1 MPAAREA
8 HPMADYRT
16 NADAIAAR
24 LRAAGVRHAFGIP
37 SGQVLAIIEAMR
49 RVGIEFVLVSH
60 EGAAGF
66 MADVTGRVT
75 GVPGV
80 AVATVGPGATN
91 LTTGIGN
98 AWLDRSP
105 ALAITG
111 QVPVDQLN
119 RRVQMRIDHQ
129 ALFRPL
135 TKATYQLAPGE
146 LAATVRDALA
156 LAVGEPPGPVHL
168 DLPEDVAIAPADP
181 APAPRAAGRWT
192 E

>member
-1 MPAAREA
+1 
-8 HPMADYRT
+8 MADYRT
-16 NADAIAAR
+16 NADVIAER
-24 LRAAGVRHAFGIP
+24 LYAAGVRHAFGIP
-37 SGQVLAIIEAMR
+37 SGQVLAIIEALGR
-49 RVGIEFVLVSH
+49 ADIEFVLVSH

-111 QVPVDQLN
+111 QVPTPQLQ

-129 ALFRPL
+129 ALYRPL
-135 TKATYQLAPGE
+135 TKASFQLTPSGVASVVDE
-146 LAATVRDALA
+146 ALA
-156 LAVGEPPGPVHL
+156 L
-168 DLPEDVAIAPADP
+168 
-181 APAPRAAGRWT
+181 
-192 E
+192 

>member
-1 MPAAREA
+1 
-8 HPMADYRT
+8 
-16 NADAIAAR
+16 
-24 LRAAGVRHAFGIP
+24 
-37 SGQVLAIIEAMR
+37 MR
-49 RVGIEFVLVSH
+49 RAGIEFVLTSH

-111 QVPVDQLN
+111 QVPTAQLT

-129 ALFRPL
+129 ALYGPL
-135 TKATYQLAPGE
+135 TKASCQ
-146 LAATVRDALA
+146 
-156 LAVGEPPGPVHL
+156 
-168 DLPEDVAIAPADP
+168 VASS
-181 APAPRAAGRWT
+181 GV
-192 E
+192 

>member
-37 SGQVLAIIEAMR
+37 SGQVLAIIDAMR

-66 MADVTGRVT
+66 MADVIGRVS

-98 AWLDRSP
+98 ALLDRSP

-111 QVPVDQLN
+111 QVPCAQLE

-135 TKATYQLAPGE
+135 TKATHHLPPGSVCV
-146 LAATVRDALA
+146 TVQEALA
-156 LAVGEPPGPVHL
+156 TATREPPGPVHL
-168 DLPEDVAIAPADP
+168 DLPEDVAVAPADP
-181 APAPRAAGRWT
+181 P
-192 E
+192 

>member
-1 MPAAREA
+1 
-8 HPMADYRT
+8 MADYRT
-16 NADAIAAR
+16 NADLIAEM
-24 LRAAGVRHAFGIP
+24 LHAAGVRYACGIP
-37 SGQVLAIIEAMR
+37 SGQVLAIIDAMR

-66 MADVTGRVT
+66 MADVMGRVG

-98 AWLDRSP
+98 ALLDRSP

-111 QVPVDQLN
+111 QVPCAQLH
-119 RRVQMRIDHQ
+119 RRVQMRVDHQ

-135 TKATYQLAPGE
+135 TKATYQLRPGTTASILDE
-146 LAATVRDALA
+146 A
-156 LAVGEPPGPVHL
+156 LAVATAEPP
-168 DLPEDVAIAPADP
+168 
-181 APAPRAAGRWT
+181 
-192 E
+192 

>member
-1 MPAAREA
+1 
-8 HPMADYRT
+8 MADYRT
-16 NADAIAAR
+16 NADVIAAR

-37 SGQVLAIIEAMR
+37 SGQVLAIIEAMGKA
-49 RVGIEFVLVSH
+49 GIEFVLVSH

-66 MADVTGRVT
+66 MADVTGRLT

-80 AVATVGPGATN
+80 AVAPVGPGATN

-105 ALAITG
+105 AIAITG
-111 QVPVDQLN
+111 QVPVAQLH

-135 TKATYQLAPGE
+135 TKATFQLAPG
-146 LAATVRDALA
+146 
-156 LAVGEPPGPVHL
+156 AV
-168 DLPEDVAIAPADP
+168 A
-181 APAPRAAGRWT
+181 
-192 E
+192 